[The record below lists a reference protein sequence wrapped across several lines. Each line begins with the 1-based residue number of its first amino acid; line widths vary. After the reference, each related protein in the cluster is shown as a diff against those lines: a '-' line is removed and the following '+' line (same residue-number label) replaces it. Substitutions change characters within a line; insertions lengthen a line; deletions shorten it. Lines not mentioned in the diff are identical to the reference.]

1 MKKGYKTFSALKLQM
16 PKNHTSKTKNKLTY
30 KYFVSM
36 ANNFKILCNR
46 NIFYFYWN
54 FGKEITQFPYVTKKL
69 KN

>member
-1 MKKGYKTFSALKLQM
+1 M